1 MHDPANTEAVTEA
14 RRLGGMRRK
23 REIAVRGA
31 YDVEQVNSVEG
42 AQRMIEI
49 ALLDLLSLD
58 PSLARCRGLLYGA
71 MIVFKGLEV
80 ADFAQRLAALEAA
93 KHQHDERSVFDPPD
107 DLGDAF
113 VVPGEQP

>member
-1 MHDPANTEAVTEA
+1 MHDPENVEAVAEA
-14 RRLGGMRRK
+14 RKLGGHRRK

-31 YDVEQVNSVEG
+31 YEVEQVNTVEG

-71 MIVFKGLEV
+71 MIIFKGLEV
-80 ADFAQRLAALEAA
+80 ADFAERLKALEAA
-93 KHQHDERSVFDPPD
+93 KHQHAERSVYEDHD
-107 DLGDAF
+107 ELGDRF
-113 VVPGEQP
+113 HVGDE